1 MLLNSD
7 QRSWVTVTIVFTAVA
22 SLGYASYVASTP
34 YGPSGGS
41 WTGLFFGILGTTFMV
56 LAGLL
61 AARKKVR
68 VRRIGSAQVWMRMHI
83 WLSLMAVPCIWF
95 HSGFALG
102 GPLTTLLMTLFY
114 IVIVSGIVGL
124 VLQQFV
130 PAMMT
135 RQVPLETVHF
145 QIDHVVAGLG
155 ADAYEQ
161 VAAVTGPIAEAADE
175 EKRLQAEEEIG
186 KVRPGFWKAAARLR
200 PAESPDPETGEL
212 KTFYLSSVRPY
223 IRAMG
228 KAPAPDFQA
237 ILRRAPEQWLSRI
250 EKLQSI
256 CEEVRQLAVQ
266 KRLHALL
273 HNWLF
278 FHAPVSFAM
287 FVLAGFHAVLA
298 LRY

>member
-7 QRSWVTVTIVFTAVA
+7 QRSWITVTLVFTAVA
-22 SLGYASYVASTP
+22 SLAYASYVASSP

-41 WTGLFFGILGTTFMV
+41 WPGLFFGILGTIFMV

-68 VRRIGSAQVWMRMHI
+68 TWRIGSAQVWMRMHI

-95 HSGFALG
+95 HSGFHLG
-102 GPLTTLLMTLFY
+102 GGLTTLLMILFY
-114 IVIVSGIVGL
+114 IVIASGIVGL
-124 VLQQFV
+124 ILQQFL
-130 PAMMT
+130 PATMT
-135 RQVPLETVHF
+135 QRVPLETIHF
-145 QIDHVVAGLG
+145 QIEHVASGLA

-161 VAAVTGPIAEAADE
+161 VASVTGPIAEAAE
-175 EKRLQAEEEIG
+175 EQERLRGEEEIV
-186 KVRPGFWKAAARLR
+186 KLRPGYWKTVARLR
-200 PAESPDPETGEL
+200 PAETPAPEANDL
-212 KTFYLSSVRPY
+212 KAFYLSSVRPY
-223 IRAMG
+223 VRGIG
-228 KAPAPDFQA
+228 KGPLPDFQA
-237 ILRRAPEQWLSRI
+237 LLRRAPEEWLSRV
-250 EKLQSI
+250 EKLQAI

-298 LRY
+298 LSY